1 MIKWYGNDTPHG
13 ERSRATCRERNLHAL
28 HVFGPFRPRA
38 NRQDPPLASSSVP
51 RKPSHQ
57 HVLQT
62 RSPLPH
68 SFPEGRLLEVARI
81 RHREAVG
88 AFIEFRKIGGH
99 PKSITFCAFL
109 NACSDGLLLNLGEQL
124 HGLVFLSGLNRDVS
138 VCNGLIDFY
147 GKCKKI
153 HRGETVFAE
162 MGTRNTVSWCSLVAV
177 YVQNHEDEKASL
189 LFLRSRKEI
198 VETCDFMISSALSV
212 CAGNEDSEQAFDEM
226 PEKNLVTK
234 NSLISGYAH
243 QGQVDMAVGII

>member
-1 MIKWYGNDTPHG
+1 MCLG
-13 ERSRATCRERNLHAL
+13 RSVHARIVKTLHW
-28 HVFGPFRPRA
+28 P
-38 NRQDPPLASSSVP
+38 PPLFLANHLINMYSKLGLRCLTPS
-51 RKPSHQ
+51 RKVVSWKSL
-57 HVLQT
+57 V
-62 RSPLPH
+62 S
-68 SFPEGRLLEVARI
+68 GIGKLLELL
-81 RHREAVG
+81 
-88 AFIEFRKIGGH
+88 
-99 PKSITFCAFL
+99 L
-109 NACSDGLLLNLGEQL
+109 NGLLLNLGEQL

-177 YVQNHEDEKASL
+177 YVQNHEDEKVFVVSTPEL
-189 LFLRSRKEI
+189 GRSVHAHAVKACLERTI
-198 VETCDFMISSALSV
+198 FVGSALV
-212 CAGNEDSEQAFDEM
+212 DMYGKCGCIEDSEQAFDEM